1 MQLVAP
7 NVYRLTGLMV
17 GNVYLTIDADGM
29 TLIDTSL
36 ARSGPKILQQIAA
49 LGRPLGDLKRILVT
63 HAHPDHIGG
72 LPTVQRATGA
82 QVLASPIERP
92 VVEGRAPIARVPPEK
107 RTGLGRYIVMPETT
121 MPGTPVDR
129 ELQDGEVLPEVL
141 GGLQVV
147 STPGHAPGHLAFWHP
162 TLRIVFCGDTI
173 FRLPNLRLP
182 FSIVTVDMQENKR
195 SIGRVVQLD
204 AAIACFGHGKPLTQD
219 TAQAL
224 RRFAQK
230 VGAAYSAVQKD

>member
-7 NVYRLTGLMV
+7 HVYRLTGLMV
-17 GNVYLTIDADGM
+17 GNVYLTIDQDGM
-29 TLIDTSL
+29 TLIDTSI
-36 ARSGPKILQQIAA
+36 ARSGAKILQQIAA
-49 LGRPLGDLKRILVT
+49 LGRPLSDLKRILIT

-72 LPTVQRATGA
+72 LPEVQRATGA
-82 QVLASPIERP
+82 QVLASAVERP
-92 VVEGRAPIARVPPEK
+92 VVEGRMPIPRTPPEK
-107 RTGLGRYIVMPETT
+107 RSGLARYIVMPETT

-129 ELQDGEVLPEVL
+129 ELHDGEALPEVL
-141 GGLQVV
+141 GGMQVV

-162 TLRIVFCGDTI
+162 ALRMVFCGDTI

-182 FSIVTVDMQENKR
+182 FSFVTVDMQENIR
-195 SIGRVVQLD
+195 SIRRLLQLD

-230 VGAAYSAVQKD
+230 VGAG

>member
-7 NVYRLTGLMV
+7 NLYRMTGMLV
-17 GNVYLTIDADGM
+17 GNVYLTIDSDGM
-29 TLIDTSL
+29 TLIDASI

-49 LGRPLGDLKRILVT
+49 LGRPLSDLKRILVT

-72 LPTVQRATGA
+72 LPVVQRATGA
-82 QVLASPIERP
+82 QVLASAIERP
-92 VVEGRAPIARVPPEK
+92 VVEGRTSIPRTPPEN
-107 RTGLGRYIVMPETT
+107 RIGLGRFVSVPETT

-129 ELQDGEVLPEVL
+129 ELSDGEVLPEVL
-141 GGLQVV
+141 GGMQVV
-147 STPGHAPGHLAFWHP
+147 ATPGHAPGHLAFWHP
-162 TLRIVFCGDTI
+162 ALRIVFCGDTI

-182 FSIVTVDMQENKR
+182 FSVVTYDMRENKR

-204 AAIACFGHGKPLTQD
+204 PAIVCFGHGKPLSQD
-219 TAQAL
+219 TTQAL

-230 VGAAYSAVQKD
+230 VGAG